1 MIERLDLKFGS
12 RPDQHRVSFA
22 PGTMTVFV
30 GPNNGGKSL
39 LLEDIK
45 QLFCYVAP
53 GPIGFGPQAA
63 RPNLTILEN
72 LSSRELTPEELSELY
87 ANRWNT
93 DDIFLGSLL
102 EGDQGLPGQGAVS
115 REVIV
120 AWQEQREP
128 HMKHQAETAARRMLV
143 LKLGTKDRLHL
154 LRPRPAG
161 NMRQAPRNTFQVL
174 FREDDRR
181 LLLRK
186 ETFEAFG
193 LYFVLDNMDGGE
205 LRAAMSAQ
213 VPDIVVERS
222 RTEAAFE
229 FFRLC
234 IPCEQMSDGVNA
246 YTGILASVLCAD
258 QRLVLIDEPEAF
270 LAPTLS
276 RRMGTL
282 LSDLASKRLGNVIA
296 ATHSSD
302 FLIGCIESGRAV
314 NIVRLTYDRATDAP
328 TARLLEADRLKIIMQ
343 DPYLRSTGMLDA
355 LFHKGAIVGEHD
367 VDRAFY
373 SEINERLLRY
383 SHGGVRNCVFVNGH
397 GWQSLKEIIRPLR
410 EMGVPAA
417 AVVDLDVIKKPELAD
432 LLEAASVPLNLRSSL
447 GGMRGQ
453 ADGAFRA
460 KNLQSGDGMAQLPVE
475 DRACAETLIKTL
487 EEYGVFIVSVG
498 RAEKWLESL
507 HVDASKRNWL
517 PAMFARLGSDPDE
530 TGYVKPEAGDVWDFV
545 RNVGHWIGNPHRKGM
560 PV

>member
-12 RPDQHRVSFA
+12 SPDQPPISFA
-22 PGTMTVFV
+22 PGPMTVFV
-30 GPNNGGKSL
+30 GPNNGGKSI

-53 GPIGFGPQAA
+53 GPIAVGGQAV
-63 RPNLTILEN
+63 RPNLTILKD
-72 LSSRELTPEELSELY
+72 LSARKLTPEETRDLY

-93 DDIFLGSLL
+93 DDIFLGSLA
-102 EGDQGLPGQGAVS
+102 EGDHPGHGQAVS
-115 REVIV
+115 RDAIV
-120 AWQEQREP
+120 TWQEQREP
-128 HMKHQAETAARRMLV
+128 HTKYQGEITARRMLV
-143 LKLGTKDRLHL
+143 LKLGTKDRLQL
-154 LRPRPAG
+154 LRQRPAG
-161 NMRQAPRNTFQVL
+161 SMRQAPRNPFQVL
-174 FREDDRR
+174 FREDARR
-181 LLLRK
+181 LQLREEIFK
-186 ETFEAFG
+186 AFG

-205 LRAAMSAQ
+205 LRAAMSARE
-213 VPDIVVERS
+213 PDVVVERS
-222 RTEAAFE
+222 RSEQAFE

-258 QRLVLIDEPEAF
+258 QRVLLIDEPEAF

-276 RRMGTL
+276 RRMGHL
-282 LSDLASKRLGNVIA
+282 LCDLASRRLGNVIA

-302 FLIGCIESGRAV
+302 FLIGCVESGRAV
-314 NIVRLTYDRATDAP
+314 NIVRLTYDRAADAP
-328 TARLLEADRLKIIMQ
+328 TGRLLEAERLKIIMR

-355 LFHKGAIVGEHD
+355 LFHKGAVVGEHD

-373 SEINERLLRY
+373 NEINERLLKY
-383 SHGGVRNCVFVNGH
+383 SHGGVRNCVFLNGH

-417 AVVDLDVIKKPELAD
+417 AVVDLDVIKRPELAD
-432 LLEAASVPLNLRSSL
+432 LLEAASVPVSLRSSL

-453 ADGAFRA
+453 ADGAFKAR
-460 KNLQSGDGMAQLPVE
+460 NLESSDGMIQLPAV
-475 DRACAETLIKTL
+475 DRACAEALIKTL

-498 RAEKWLESL
+498 RAEKWLASL

-517 PAMFARLGSDPDE
+517 PAMFARLGSDPDA
-530 TGYVKPEAGDVWDFV
+530 TGYVKPEAGDVWAFV
-545 RNVGHWIGNPHRKGM
+545 RSVGTWIGNPQRKGM
-560 PV
+560 PA